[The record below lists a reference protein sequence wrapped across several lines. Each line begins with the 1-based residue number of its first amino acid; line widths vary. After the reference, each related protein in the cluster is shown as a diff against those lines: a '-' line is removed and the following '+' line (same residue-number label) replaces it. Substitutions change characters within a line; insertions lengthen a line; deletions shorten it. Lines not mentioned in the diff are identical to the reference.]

1 MSALLERQWLFT
13 ACLGKLLV
21 WIHQQGWAVT
31 MAEGY
36 IGDSINKYSEDTP
49 HLRTGN
55 HFKRLAQDL
64 NLFVDGQLIRDSGH
78 PAWQAIGAYW
88 KSLAPG
94 LSAWGGDFTRPD
106 ANHVSIEYQNIR

>member
-1 MSALLERQWLFT
+1 MSALLERQWLFA

-21 WIHQQGWAVT
+21 WINAQGWAVT
-31 MAEGY
+31 LAEGY
-36 IGDSINKYSEDTP
+36 VGDSINKPSEDTP

-64 NLFVDGQLIRDSGH
+64 NLFVDGQLVKDGAH

-88 KSLAPG
+88 KG
-94 LSAWGGDFTRPD
+94 LHPECAWGGDFAKPD
-106 ANHVSIEYQNIR
+106 ANHVSLAYQNIR